1 MSTPTAPAASTA
13 PAAPAAPPAP
23 ATSPPAPAS
32 TPPAPATPPAP
43 TAPPATPPAAP
54 QGGEPQDVAS
64 LPAWAQKIITDTRAE
79 AASYRTR
86 AQAVEQGQPPA
97 APATAPATPTAPPA
111 PGDAP
116 EGDVSRLPQWA
127 QRAITDGQTAG
138 RLAAVQAAIIQ
149 AAPGAGADVARL
161 LDSQSFAA
169 TVATVDPT
177 DTAAITQAITTAV
190 TAQPWLSAH
199 APGPARGG
207 ADFGGTGAG
216 EVTPAQFAAMSYAER
231 VALHQSDP
239 DTYRRLAGS

>member
-1 MSTPTAPAASTA
+1 MSTPTAPAAPT
-13 PAAPAAPPAP
+13 
-23 ATSPPAPAS
+23 
-32 TPPAPATPPAP
+32 TPPAPGPTTPPPPGAP
-43 TAPPATPPAAP
+43 HPHRPRRRPHRADRAAAAP

-64 LPAWAQKIITDTRAE
+64 LPAWAQKLITDTRAE

-86 AQAVEQGQPPA
+86 AQTAEQGTPPA
-97 APATAPATPTAPPA
+97 APALAAPTTPPA
-111 PGDAP
+111 PADAP

-127 QRAITDGQTAG
+127 QRAITDGQTAS
-138 RLAAVQAAIIQ
+138 RRAAVQAAIIQ

-177 DTAAITQAITTAV
+177 DTAAITQAITNAV
-190 TAQPWLSAH
+190 TAQPWLSAQ

-239 DTYRRLAGS
+239 DTYRHLAGS

>member
-1 MSTPTAPAASTA
+1 MSTPTAPATPAASTT
-13 PAAPAAPPAP
+13 PAAPATPTAP
-23 ATSPPAPAS
+23 ATTPPAPAS
-32 TPPAPATPPAP
+32 TPPAPATPPV
-43 TAPPATPPAAP
+43 PATPPAAP

-64 LPAWAQKIITDTRAE
+64 LPAWAQKLITDTRAE

-86 AQAVEQGQPPA
+86 AQTAEQGTPP
-97 APATAPATPTAPPA
+97 TAPAPAAPTAPPA
-111 PGDAP
+111 DAP

-138 RLAAVQAAIIQ
+138 RRAAVQAAIIQ

-177 DTAAITQAITTAV
+177 DTAAITQAITNAV

-199 APGPARGG
+199 ATGPARGG

>member
-1 MSTPTAPAASTA
+1 MSTPTAPAA
-13 PAAPAAPPAP
+13 PAAPAASTTPAGP
-23 ATSPPAPAS
+23 ATTPPAPAS
-32 TPPAPATPPAP
+32 TPPAPATPLAP
-43 TAPPATPPAAP
+43 TAPPAAP

-64 LPAWAQKIITDTRAE
+64 LPAWAQKLITDTRAE

-86 AQAVEQGQPPA
+86 AQTAEQGTPPA
-97 APATAPATPTAPPA
+97 AAPAAPTAPPA
-111 PGDAP
+111 PADAP

-138 RLAAVQAAIIQ
+138 RRAAVQAAIIQ

-177 DTAAITQAITTAV
+177 DTAAITQAITNAV
-190 TAQPWLSAH
+190 TAQPWLSAQ

-239 DTYRRLAGS
+239 DT